1 MCAEQGERLRTLDE
15 RHARSLGEQQMRDAT
30 ALADA
35 RERAISEQQAPCP
48 CPRTSPPSP
57 APEFLGALTPG
68 PRVLK
73 SPDLRPA
80 SS

>member
-57 APEFLGALTPG
+57 APS
-68 PRVLK
+68 K
-73 SPDLRPA
+73 DKNK
-80 SS
+80 